1 MRPVPSAYQLF
12 QRAERVEWLSA
23 RVYGAL
29 KLRFEGDTA
38 ARSLFV
44 RLEAEEEQHAKRVRL
59 LAAHYSHDRA
69 LTVDA
74 DAGDLELCAAA
85 CEEAIAE
92 IEAGAWG
99 TDLAEVKRRLFEL
112 ETRLVRAHADLLAR
126 NAIPALRDFLA
137 QLAALDTEHL
147 ALLSGP

>member
-1 MRPVPSAYQLF
+1 VPSAYQLF

-23 RVYGAL
+23 RIYGAL
-29 KLRFEGDTA
+29 KVRFQEDA
-38 ARSLFV
+38 EAHALFV

-59 LAAHYSHDRA
+59 LAAHYSHDRS

-74 DAGDLELCAAA
+74 DAGDLDMCAAE

-92 IEAGAWG
+92 IEEGAWG
-99 TDLAEVKRRLFEL
+99 TDLPEVKRRLLSL

-126 NAIPALRDFLA
+126 NAAPALRDFLA
-137 QLAALDTEHL
+137 QLASLDTEHL
-147 ALLSGP
+147 QLLSSF